1 LNVHDSQIF
10 KPTTEED
17 ENGFSNKNSRVRR
30 RQVVKNEEFNFG
42 EPSYKP
48 SHPDSKKSS
57 QGNISPHV
65 DPFAKYD
72 NLDQLDLTSK
82 GKKLFGENN
91 DVPGVVKDKEETKIA
106 SKVGGNKENGFNA
119 SGLKLDLGGNPTKL
133 DGQFDTDIPTSET
146 RSRRMRMGDNGAA
159 KVKKQEENT
168 NKVNESILKVIM

>member
-1 LNVHDSQIF
+1 MVSQPSNLNVHDSQIF
-10 KPTTEED
+10 KPADDD
-17 ENGFSNKNSRVRR
+17 EGFSNKNSRVRR

-57 QGNISPHV
+57 QGNIAANA
-65 DPFAKYD
+65 DPFAKFD
-72 NLDQLDLTSK
+72 NLDQLDLNSK

-91 DVPGVVKDKEETKIA
+91 DVPGVVKDKEEKVT

-119 SGLKLDLGGNPTKL
+119 GDLKLDFGSNPTKL
-133 DGQFDTDIPTSET
+133 DALLDSDIPTSET

-168 NKVNESILKVIM
+168 NKVK